1 MSNSIYHG
9 GALDQAIAQ
18 YGGRAEQWL
27 DLSTGINPHHY
38 PIQSINSASWTQL
51 PQKAALDGLLAAA
64 SAAYG
69 CAQKQILAANGTQS
83 LIEILPKI
91 LPKSTVAILAPTYQ
105 EHAHN
110 WQKHGHKVI
119 LVDHV
124 DQAKKADHL
133 IIVNPNNPSG
143 KLFTPQE
150 LLRLHAHYAAKNG
163 QLIVDEAFIDMTPD
177 MSMATFTGRE
187 GLIVLRSFGK
197 FFGLAGVRIGFM
209 LADEQILQKM
219 HQHIGLWGI
228 SGMAVDIAS
237 HALNDGVWQQN
248 MRWILAVDMRKMRQ
262 ILQQNAFDIV
272 GHCDLFCLVKMPNGA
287 ASAHKYFTKL
297 AQQHILTRKFVD
309 DKTILRFGLA
319 KQQQQDEFGA
329 KLAQICGTF

>member
-219 HQHIGLWGI
+219 HQHIG
-228 SGMAVDIAS
+228 
-237 HALNDGVWQQN
+237 
-248 MRWILAVDMRKMRQ
+248 
-262 ILQQNAFDIV
+262 
-272 GHCDLFCLVKMPNGA
+272 
-287 ASAHKYFTKL
+287 
-297 AQQHILTRKFVD
+297 
-309 DKTILRFGLA
+309 
-319 KQQQQDEFGA
+319 
-329 KLAQICGTF
+329 